1 MVLEQCR
8 KLVIKPLYF
17 TTLAIIL
24 HRYGVVRF
32 FKILFIIILV
42 MTPLVAAITAGG
54 YFYLNPKLPSIEGL
68 SNVQLQVPL
77 RIYSSDGVLMG
88 EFGEKRR
95 SPKKLEEIPDLM
107 LQAFLSAEDDRFFDH
122 PGVDYQGIL
131 RAVVNLLKTGERGQG
146 GSTITMQL
154 ARNFYLSSEK
164 TYLRKLNE
172 ILLALKIE
180 RELDK
185 EKILELYLN
194 KIYLGNRS
202 YGVAAAAQIYY
213 GFDLE
218 ELSLAQIAM
227 IAGLPKAPSTYN
239 PIINPERALIRRNYV
254 LSRMHQLEFIT
265 TAEYDEQRDAPVTA
279 KRHRSALGVHA
290 PYVNEMAR
298 AEIVKQFGD
307 EAYIRGLK
315 VYTTINKRLQQAAND
330 SIWNGLVSYDKRHGY
345 RGVVRHIELT
355 AEDEAVTEQE
365 VITEKVAD
373 EDATNDSQSEL
384 ISILKDDGNY
394 GRFMPALILSVN
406 DDISVDTHAGAKVNT
421 GKNDKASAEAIAK
434 DQRSAIALL
443 KDGNQVRI
451 PWSGIQW
458 ARQYISVNR
467 VGNELQKISEVINP
481 GDVVWLA
488 HDSVT
493 GWSLAQIPQ
502 VQGALVSVD
511 PNTGAIQSLVG
522 GFDFEHSKFNRVV
535 QAKRQA
541 GSGFKPIIYAAA
553 LDEKYTPASLIND
566 APVVFED
573 AVLEGAWRPENYS
586 GKTYGPTRLRM
597 ALYKSRNLVSIRILR
612 SIGIRQAKLFAQNFG
627 LNSDELPHDLSL
639 SLGSAELS
647 PLQLSRI
654 YSVFANGGYLTEPYL
669 IQRIEDADGS
679 TLFEADPAVAC
690 TSCVI
695 AEQSW
700 AEQKWSPDIVED
712 DSLTKLPKQAERT
725 LEPRLAFQMNSI
737 LQDVVLRGTGRR
749 ALALGRKDLAG
760 KTGTTNDQR
769 DAWFNGYNPDLVTT
783 TWMGF
788 DQLKPL
794 GNKETAAHAALPIWV
809 DYMKVALAGK
819 PERQLARPD
828 GLVTMKINAE
838 TGQAATDEDTNTVFE
853 IFRKER
859 APTAGSDVPVE
870 VPTSGGDATAIPEQ
884 LF

>member
-1 MVLEQCR
+1 MRFLNVF
-8 KLVIKPLYF
+8 KLL
-17 TTLAIIL
+17 
-24 HRYGVVRF
+24 
-32 FKILFIIILV
+32 IIIALV
-42 MTPLVAAITAGG
+42 MMSLAAAVVAGG

-77 RIYSSDGVLMG
+77 RIYSSDGALMG

-95 SPKKLEEIPDLM
+95 TPKKLEEIPALM
-107 LQAFLSAEDDRFFDH
+107 QQAFLSAEDDRFFEH

-131 RAVVNLLKTGERGQG
+131 RAVVNLVMTGERGQG

-202 YGVAAAAQIYY
+202 YGVAAAAQTYY
-213 GFDLE
+213 GVDLD
-218 ELSLAQIAM
+218 ELTLAQIAM

-239 PIINPERALIRRNYV
+239 PIVNPDRATIRRDYV
-254 LSRMHQLEFIT
+254 LSRMHQLEFIS
-265 TAEYDEQRDAPVTA
+265 TAQFEEQREAPVTA
-279 KRHRSALGVHA
+279 RRHSSDIGVYA

-307 EAYIRGLK
+307 EAYVRGLN

-330 SIWNGLVSYDKRHGY
+330 SIWNGLVAYDQRHGY
-345 RGVVRHIELT
+345 RGVIRHVELEPENT
-355 AEDEAVTEQE
+355 EAPAMAVDGETEDGKPALV
-365 VITEKVAD
+365 D
-373 EDATNDSQSEL
+373 
-384 ISILKDDGNY
+384 ILKDDENY
-394 GRFMPALILSVN
+394 GRFVPALILSVN
-406 DDISVDTHAGAKVNT
+406 DDISIDANAEQAKTAAGAPEA
-421 GKNDKASAEAIAK
+421 ASIET
-434 DQRSAIALL
+434 RSATAML
-443 KDGNQVRI
+443 KDGSKVRI

-458 ARQYISVNR
+458 AREYVSVNR
-467 VGNELQKISEVINP
+467 VGKELQKVSDVIKP

-488 HDSVT
+488 NNPVT
-493 GWSLAQIPQ
+493 GWSLAQVPE
-502 VQGALVSVD
+502 VQGALVSVKPD
-511 PNTGAIQSLVG
+511 TGAIQALTG
-522 GFDFEHSKFNRVV
+522 GFNFEHSKFNRVV

-553 LDEKYTPASLIND
+553 LDKKYTPASLIND

-573 AVLEGAWRPENYS
+573 SALEGQWRPENYS
-586 GKTYGPTRLRM
+586 GKTFGPTRLRE

-612 SIGIRQAKLFAQNFG
+612 DIGLKHATQYAKNFG
-627 LNSDELPHDLSL
+627 LDSKELRYDLSL
-639 SLGSAELS
+639 ALGSAELS
-647 PLQLSRI
+647 PLQMSRV
-654 YSVFANGGYLTEPYL
+654 YSVFANGGYLTKPYL

-679 TLFEADPAVAC
+679 VLYEADPAVAC
-690 TSCVI
+690 ASCVI
-695 AEQSW
+695 AEQR
-700 AEQKWSPDIVED
+700 WSSDIVEE
-712 DSLTKLPKQAERT
+712 DSLAKLPKQAERT

-737 LQDVVLRGTGRR
+737 LQDVVLRGTARR
-749 ALALGRKDLAG
+749 AMSLGRKDLAG

-783 TWMGF
+783 TWIGF

-794 GNKETAAHAALPIWV
+794 GSKETGSSAALPVWI
-809 DYMKVALAGK
+809 DFMKVALAGTFEK
-819 PERQLARPD
+819 QLPRPD

-838 TGQAATDEDTNTVFE
+838 TGQAATDADTNTVFE
-853 IFRKER
+853 IFRKENVP
-859 APTAGSDVPVE
+859 ATGGVEQLELPAGGE
-870 VPTSGGDATAIPEQ
+870 NATAIPEQ

>member
-1 MVLEQCR
+1 M
-8 KLVIKPLYF
+8 
-17 TTLAIIL
+17 
-24 HRYGVVRF
+24 
-32 FKILFIIILV
+32 FKKLFIIAIV
-42 MTPLVAAITAGG
+42 MISLAAVITAGG

-95 SPKKLEEIPDLM
+95 TPKKLEEIPLLM
-107 LQAFLSAEDDRFFDH
+107 QQAFLSAEDDRFFEH
-122 PGVDYQGIL
+122 PGVDYQGII
-131 RAVVNLLKTGERGQG
+131 RAAINLVMTGERGQG

-213 GFDLE
+213 GLDLD
-218 ELSLAQIAM
+218 ELSVAQIAM

-239 PIINPERALIRRNYV
+239 PIINPERAIIRRNYV
-254 LSRMHQLEFIT
+254 LSRMHQLGFID
-265 TAEYDEQRDAPVTA
+265 TAEYDEQRNAPVTA
-279 KRHRSALGVHA
+279 ERHSSALGLYA

-298 AEIVKQFGD
+298 SEIVNQFGD
-307 EAYIRGLK
+307 EAYVRGLN
-315 VYTTINKRLQQAAND
+315 VYTTINKRLQEAAND
-330 SIWNGLVSYDKRHGY
+330 SIWNGLVAYDKRHGY
-345 RGVVRHIELT
+345 RGVIRHVEINPEVLAHTLQPEKAEPAADQAT
-355 AEDEAVTEQE
+355 AG
-365 VITEKVAD
+365 
-373 EDATNDSQSEL
+373 NNQSEL
-384 ISILKDDGNY
+384 VSVLNNDGNY
-394 GRFMPALILSVN
+394 GRFVPALILSVN
-406 DDISVDTHAGAKVNT
+406 DEVPADGHAA
-421 GKNDKASAEAIAK
+421 DKAAADAAS
-434 DQRSAIALL
+434 DDPRSATAML

-458 ARQYISVNR
+458 ARKYISVNR
-467 VGNELQKISEVINP
+467 LGDELKKVSDVIKP

-488 HDSVT
+488 HDAGS

-502 VQGALVSVD
+502 VQGALVSIN

-522 GFDFEHSKFNRVV
+522 GFDFVHSKFNRAI

-573 AVLEGAWRPENYS
+573 ETLEGEWRPENYS

-597 ALYKSRNLVSIRILR
+597 ALYKSRNLVSIRVLR
-612 SIGIRQAKLFAQNFG
+612 SIGVEHALSFAQNFG
-627 LNSDELPHDLSL
+627 LNRDELPHNLSL
-639 SLGSAELS
+639 SLGSAALS
-647 PLQLSRI
+647 PIQMSRV
-654 YSVFANGGYLTEPYL
+654 YSVFANGGYLIEPYF

-690 TSCVI
+690 TSCI
-695 AEQSW
+695 LAEQN
-700 AEQKWSPDIVED
+700 WSSDIVED
-712 DSLTKLPKQAERT
+712 NSLAKLPKQAERT
-725 LEPRLAFQMNSI
+725 LEPRLAFLMNSI
-737 LQDVVLRGTGRR
+737 LQDVILRGTGRR
-749 ALALGRKDLAG
+749 ALVLHRKDIAG

-769 DAWFNGYNPDLVTT
+769 DAWFNGYNPDLVAN
-783 TWMGF
+783 TWIGF

-794 GNKETAAHAALPIWV
+794 GNRETAARAALPIWI
-809 DYMKVALAGK
+809 DFMKVALAGK
-819 PERQLARPD
+819 PERQLPRPE
-828 GLVTMKINAE
+828 GLITMKINAE
-838 TGQAATDEDTNTVFE
+838 TGLPATDEDTNTVFE

-859 APTAGSDVPVE
+859 APTVNTEATVE
-870 VPTSGGDATAIPEQ
+870 VPASGGDTTTIPEQ

>member
-1 MVLEQCR
+1 MRFLNVF
-8 KLVIKPLYF
+8 KLL
-17 TTLAIIL
+17 
-24 HRYGVVRF
+24 
-32 FKILFIIILV
+32 IIIALV
-42 MTPLVAAITAGG
+42 MTSIATAVVAGG

-77 RIYSSDGVLMG
+77 RIYSSDGALMG

-95 SPKKLEEIPDLM
+95 TPKKLDEIPELM
-107 LQAFLSAEDDRFFDH
+107 QQAFLSAEDDRFFEH

-131 RAVVNLLKTGERGQG
+131 RAVVNLVMTGERGQG

-202 YGVAAAAQIYY
+202 YGVAAAAQTYY
-213 GFDLE
+213 GVDLD
-218 ELSLAQIAM
+218 ELTLAQIAM

-239 PIINPERALIRRNYV
+239 PIVNPDRATIRRDYV
-254 LSRMHQLEFIT
+254 LSRMHQLEFIS
-265 TAEYDEQRDAPVTA
+265 TAQFEEQLEAPVTA
-279 KRHRSALGVHA
+279 RRHSSDIGVYA

-307 EAYIRGLK
+307 EAYVRGLN

-330 SIWNGLVSYDKRHGY
+330 SIWNGLVAYDHRHGY
-345 RGVVRHIELT
+345 RGVIRHVELDPEN
-355 AEDEAVTEQE
+355 AEASALTIDGEN
-365 VITEKVAD
+365 
-373 EDATNDSQSEL
+373 EDGKPALVD
-384 ISILKDDGNY
+384 ILKDDENY
-394 GRFMPALILSVN
+394 GRFVPALILSVN
-406 DDISVDTHAGAKVNT
+406 DDISLDANAEQAKNAAAAPEA
-421 GKNDKASAEAIAK
+421 ASIER
-434 DQRSAIALL
+434 RSATAML
-443 KDGNQVRI
+443 KDGSKVRI

-458 ARQYISVNR
+458 AREYVSVNR
-467 VGNELQKISEVINP
+467 VGKELKKVSDVIKP

-488 HDSVT
+488 NNPVT
-493 GWSLAQIPQ
+493 GWSLAQVPE
-502 VQGALVSVD
+502 VQGALVSVKPD
-511 PNTGAIQSLVG
+511 TGAIQALTG
-522 GFDFEHSKFNRVV
+522 GFNFEHSKFNRVV

-553 LDEKYTPASLIND
+553 LDKKYTPASLIND

-573 AVLEGAWRPENYS
+573 SALEGQWRPENYS
-586 GKTYGPTRLRM
+586 GKTFGPTRLRE

-612 SIGIRQAKLFAQNFG
+612 DIGLKHATQYATNFG
-627 LNSDELPHDLSL
+627 LDSKELRYDLSL
-639 SLGSAELS
+639 ALGSAELS
-647 PLQLSRI
+647 PLQMSRVF
-654 YSVFANGGYLTEPYL
+654 SVFANGGYLTKPYL

-679 TLFEADPAVAC
+679 VLYEADPAVAC
-690 TSCVI
+690 ASCVI
-695 AEQSW
+695 AEQR
-700 AEQKWSPDIVED
+700 WSSDIVEE
-712 DSLTKLPKQAERT
+712 DSLAKLPKQAERT

-749 ALALGRKDLAG
+749 AMSLGRKDLAG

-783 TWMGF
+783 TWIGF

-794 GNKETAAHAALPIWV
+794 GSKETGSSAALPVWI
-809 DYMKVALAGK
+809 DFMKVALAGTFEK
-819 PERQLARPD
+819 QLPRPD

-838 TGQAATDEDTNTVFE
+838 TGQAATDADTNTVFE
-853 IFRKER
+853 LFRKENVP
-859 APTAGSDVPVE
+859 ATGGAGQVE
-870 VPTSGGDATAIPEQ
+870 SLPSGENATAIPEQ

>member
-1 MVLEQCR
+1 MRFLNIF
-8 KLVIKPLYF
+8 KL
-17 TTLAIIL
+17 
-24 HRYGVVRF
+24 
-32 FKILFIIILV
+32 LFIIFLV
-42 MTPLVAAITAGG
+42 ISSLVAVVAAGG
-54 YFYLNPKLPSIEGL
+54 YFYLNPRLPSIEGL

-77 RIYSSDGVLMG
+77 RIYSSDGALMG

-95 SPKKLEEIPDLM
+95 TPKKLDEIPELM
-107 LQAFLSAEDDRFFDH
+107 QQAFLSAEDDRFFEH

-131 RAVVNLLKTGERGQG
+131 RAAFNLVLTGERGQG

-213 GFDLE
+213 GLE
-218 ELSLAQIAM
+218 LEDLSLAQVAM

-239 PIINPERALIRRNYV
+239 PIVNPDRAIIRRNYV
-254 LSRMHQLEFIT
+254 LSRMLQLDYIT
-265 TAEYDEQRDAPVTA
+265 TAQYETMRNEPVTA
-279 KRHRSALGVHA
+279 KRHSSSLGVYA

-307 EAYIRGLK
+307 EAYVRGLN

-330 SIWNGLVSYDKRHGY
+330 TIWNGLVAYDHRHGY
-345 RGVVRHIELT
+345 RGVVRHVDLT
-355 AEDEAVTEQE
+355 PENAE
-365 VITEKVAD
+365 VAD
-373 EDATNDSQSEL
+373 LT
-384 ISILKDDGNY
+384 SILKDDDNY

-406 DDISVDTHAGAKVNT
+406 DDAAVDTNAAVKAGDQSTVPPQADAA
-421 GKNDKASAEAIAK
+421 DK
-434 DQRSAIALL
+434 RSAIALL
-443 KDGNQVRI
+443 KDGNQVRV
-451 PWSGIQW
+451 PWSGIEW
-458 ARQYISVNR
+458 ARAYISVNR
-467 VGNELQKISEVINP
+467 IGDELKTVSEVIKP

-488 HDSVT
+488 HDSAT
-493 GWSLAQIPQ
+493 GWSLAQVPE
-502 VQGALVSVD
+502 VQGALVSVN
-511 PNTGAIQSLVG
+511 PNTGAIQALTG

-541 GSGFKPIIYAAA
+541 GSGFKPIVYSAA
-553 LDEKYTPASLIND
+553 LDKGYTPASLIND

-573 AVLEGAWRPENYS
+573 DALEGAWRPENYS
-586 GKTYGPTRLRM
+586 GEFFGPTRLRM
-597 ALYKSRNLVSIRILR
+597 ALYKSRNLVSIRLLR
-612 SIGIRQAKLFAQNFG
+612 SIGIKHATQFAQNFG
-627 LNSDELPHDLSL
+627 LVSDELPHDLSL
-639 SLGSAELS
+639 ALGSAEVS
-647 PLQLSRI
+647 PLQMSRVF
-654 YSVFANGGYLTEPYL
+654 SVFATGGYLTEPYL
-669 IQRIEDADGS
+669 IQRIQDADGS

-690 TSCVI
+690 VSCVL
-695 AEQSW
+695 
-700 AEQKWSPDIVED
+700 AEQKWSTDIAEE
-712 DSLTKLPKQAERT
+712 DSLAKLPKQADRT

-737 LQDVVLRGTGRR
+737 LQDVILRGTGRR
-749 ALALGRKDLAG
+749 AMALGRHDLAG

-783 TWMGF
+783 VWLGF

-794 GNKETAAHAALPIWV
+794 GNRETAAQAALPVWI
-809 DYMKVALAGK
+809 DFMRVALAGK
-819 PERQLARPD
+819 PEKQLPRPD
-828 GLVTMKINAE
+828 GLVTMKINAD
-838 TGQAATDEDTNTVFE
+838 TGKAATDADTNTVFE

-859 APTAGSDVPVE
+859 VPAE
-870 VPTSGGDATAIPEQ
+870 GTNEPAEMPANGDGATAIPEQ

>member
-1 MVLEQCR
+1 MRFLNVF
-8 KLVIKPLYF
+8 KLL
-17 TTLAIIL
+17 
-24 HRYGVVRF
+24 
-32 FKILFIIILV
+32 IIIALV
-42 MTPLVAAITAGG
+42 MMSLAAAVVAGG

-77 RIYSSDGVLMG
+77 RIYSSDGALMG

-95 SPKKLEEIPDLM
+95 TPKKLEEIPEQM
-107 LQAFLSAEDDRFFDH
+107 RQAFLSAEDDRFFEH

-131 RAVVNLLKTGERGQG
+131 RAVVNLVMTGERGQG

-180 RELDK
+180 RELEK

-213 GFDLE
+213 GADLD
-218 ELSLAQIAM
+218 ELTLAQIAM

-239 PIINPERALIRRNYV
+239 PIVNPERATIRRDYV
-254 LSRMHQLEFIT
+254 LSRMHQLGFIT
-265 TAEYDEQRDAPVTA
+265 TAQFEQQRNAPVTA
-279 KRHRSALGVHA
+279 RRHRSAIGVYA

-307 EAYIRGLK
+307 EAYVRGLN
-315 VYTTINKRLQQAAND
+315 VYTTINKRLQKAAND
-330 SIWNGLVSYDKRHGY
+330 SIWNGLVAYDQRHGF
-345 RGVVRHIELT
+345 RGVVRHVDLEAMT
-355 AEDEAVTEQE
+355 NAVPVAVGDAAEQAQTEDGQPDL
-365 VITEKVAD
+365 K
-373 EDATNDSQSEL
+373 
-384 ISILKDDGNY
+384 SILKDDENY
-394 GRFMPALILSVN
+394 GRFVPALILSVN
-406 DDISVDTHAGAKVNT
+406 DDISIDAGAEQAQTAAAAPV
-421 GKNDKASAEAIAK
+421 DSIER
-434 DQRSAIALL
+434 RSATAML
-443 KDGNQVRI
+443 KDGSQVRI

-458 ARQYISVNR
+458 AREYVSVNR
-467 VGNELQKISEVINP
+467 VGVELQKVSDVIKP

-488 HDSVT
+488 NNPVT
-493 GWSLAQIPQ
+493 GWSLGQIPE
-502 VQGALVSVD
+502 VQGALVSVK
-511 PNTGAIQSLVG
+511 PNTGAIQALTG
-522 GFDFEHSKFNRVV
+522 GLDFEHSKFNRVV

-541 GSGFKPIIYAAA
+541 GSGFKPIVYAAA
-553 LDEKYTPASLIND
+553 LDKKYTPASLIND

-573 AVLEGAWRPENYS
+573 SALEGEWRPENYS
-586 GKTYGPTRLRM
+586 GKTFGPTRLRM
-597 ALYKSRNLVSIRILR
+597 ALYKSRNLVSIRILN
-612 SIGIRQAKLFAQNFG
+612 SIGLKHATQYARNFG
-627 LNSDELPHDLSL
+627 LDPKELRYDLSL
-639 SLGSAELS
+639 ALGSAELS
-647 PLQLSRI
+647 PLQMSRV

-679 TLFEADPAVAC
+679 LLYEADPAVAC

-695 AEQSW
+695 AEQ
-700 AEQKWSPDIVED
+700 KWSSDIVEN
-712 DSLTKLPKQAERT
+712 DSLAKLPKQAART

-749 ALALGRKDLAG
+749 AMSLGRKDLAG

-783 TWMGF
+783 TWIGF

-794 GNKETAAHAALPIWV
+794 GSKETGSSAALPVWI
-809 DYMKVALAGK
+809 DYMKTALAGK
-819 PERQLARPD
+819 PEKQLTRPD
-828 GLVTMKINAE
+828 GLVTLKINAD
-838 TGQAATDEDTNTVFE
+838 TGQAATDADTNTVFE
-853 IFRKER
+853 IFRKENV
-859 APTAGSDVPVE
+859 PTAGGTAPAE
-870 VPTSGGDATAIPEQ
+870 MPAGGDDAAAIPEQ

>member
-1 MVLEQCR
+1 MRILNII
-8 KLVIKPLYF
+8 KLF
-17 TTLAIIL
+17 
-24 HRYGVVRF
+24 
-32 FKILFIIILV
+32 FIIALV
-42 MTPLVAAITAGG
+42 VTSLVAVTVAGG

-77 RIYSSDGVLMG
+77 RIYSSDGALMG

-95 SPKKLEEIPDLM
+95 TPKTLEEIPQKM
-107 LQAFLSAEDDRFFDH
+107 QQAFLSAEDDRFFEH

-131 RAVVNLLKTGERGQG
+131 RAVINLVLTGERGQG

-213 GFDLE
+213 GTDLDQ
-218 ELSLAQIAM
+218 LTLAQIAM

-239 PIINPERALIRRNYV
+239 PIVNPERATIRRNYV
-254 LSRMHQLEFIT
+254 LSRMHQLDFISK
-265 TAEYDEQRDAPVTA
+265 AEYEEHTAAPVTA
-279 KRHRSALGVHA
+279 KRHRSALGVYA

-307 EAYIRGLK
+307 EAYVRGLN
-315 VYTTINKRLQQAAND
+315 VYTTINKRLQRAAND
-330 SIWNGLVSYDKRHGY
+330 SIWNGLVAYDKRHGY
-345 RGVVRHIELT
+345 RGVVRHVDLST
-355 AEDEAVTEQE
+355 YAAETEAVTGDMTAD
-365 VITEKVAD
+365 TESRPALTD
-373 EDATNDSQSEL
+373 
-384 ISILKDDGNY
+384 ILKDDDNY
-394 GRFMPALILSVN
+394 GRFVPALILSVN
-406 DDISVDTHAGAKVNT
+406 DDISVDVPAPSEGGASETV
-421 GKNDKASAEAIAK
+421 AE
-434 DQRSAIALL
+434 DNRSAIAML
-443 KDGNQVRI
+443 KDGSKVRL
-451 PWSGIQW
+451 PWSGIEW
-458 ARQYISVNR
+458 AREYISVNR
-467 VGNELQKISEVINP
+467 IGDELTKVSEVINP

-488 HDSVT
+488 QQPVK
-493 GWSLAQIPQ
+493 GWSLAQIPE
-502 VQGALVSVD
+502 VQGALVSVN
-511 PNTGAIQSLVG
+511 PNTGAIQALTG

-541 GSGFKPIIYAAA
+541 GSGFKPIVYAAG
-553 LDEKYTPASLIND
+553 LDKQYTPASLIND

-573 AVLEGAWRPENYS
+573 AALEGAWRPENYS
-586 GKTYGPTRLRM
+586 GKTYGPTRLRE
-597 ALYKSRNLVSIRILR
+597 ALYKSRNLVSIRLLR
-612 SIGIRQAKLFAQNFG
+612 SIGIKHATQYAKNFG
-627 LNSDELPHDLSL
+627 LNSSELPYDLSL

-647 PLQLSRI
+647 PLQMARV
-654 YSVFANGGYLTEPYL
+654 YSVFANGGYLTKPYL

-679 TLFEADPAVAC
+679 TLYEADPAVAC
-690 TSCVI
+690 PSCVI
-695 AEQSW
+695 AEQR
-700 AEQKWSPDIVED
+700 WSTDIVEEE
-712 DSLTKLPKQAERT
+712 SLAKLPKQADRT

-783 TWMGF
+783 TWIGF

-794 GNKETAAHAALPIWV
+794 GNRETAAQAALPVWV
-809 DYMKVALAGK
+809 DFMRVALAGK
-819 PERQLARPD
+819 PEKQQARPD

-838 TGQAATDEDTNTVFE
+838 SGQAATDADTNTVFE
-853 IFRKER
+853 IFRQEN
-859 APTAGSDVPVE
+859 VPALESATPADLPVN
-870 VPTSGGDATAIPEQ
+870 TGDASAIPEQ

>member
-1 MVLEQCR
+1 MRFLS
-8 KLVIKPLYF
+8 VIKLF
-17 TTLAIIL
+17 
-24 HRYGVVRF
+24 
-32 FKILFIIILV
+32 FIITLV
-42 MTPLVAAITAGG
+42 MISLAAAVVAGG

-77 RIYSSDGVLMG
+77 RIYSSDGALMG

-95 SPKKLEEIPDLM
+95 TPKSLEEIPALM
-107 LQAFLSAEDDRFFDH
+107 QQAFLSAEDDRFYEH

-131 RAVVNLLKTGERGQG
+131 RAVVNLIMTGERGQG

-180 RELDK
+180 NELEK

-213 GFDLE
+213 GRDLD

-239 PIINPERALIRRNYV
+239 PIVNPERALIRRDYV
-254 LSRMHQLEFIT
+254 LSRMHKLEFIT
-265 TAEYDEQRDAPVTA
+265 AEQYEEQSAAPVTA
-279 KRHRSALGVHA
+279 ERHRSTLGVYA

-298 AEIVKQFGD
+298 AEIVKQFGE
-307 EAYIRGLK
+307 EAYVRGLN

-330 SIWNGLVSYDKRHGY
+330 ILWKGLVAYDKRHGY
-345 RGVVRHIELT
+345 RGVIRHVNLDDRLAVDSQMAGAQTRENSVVEEAPEEETDLT
-355 AEDEAVTEQE
+355 AV
-365 VITEKVAD
+365 
-373 EDATNDSQSEL
+373 
-384 ISILKDDGNY
+384 LKDDANY
-394 GRFMPALILSVN
+394 GHFIPALILSVN
-406 DDISVDTHAGAKVNT
+406 DDISVDVNADISKNAAVSVPKVV
-421 GKNDKASAEAIAK
+421 SVE
-434 DQRSAIALL
+434 QRSATALL

-451 PWSGIQW
+451 PWSGIEW
-458 ARQYISVNR
+458 AREYVSVNR
-467 VGNELQKISEVINP
+467 IGNELQKVSDVIVA

-488 HDSVT
+488 KDRVT
-493 GWSLAQIPQ
+493 GWSLAQIPE
-502 VQGALVSVD
+502 VQGALVSVN
-511 PNTGAIQSLVG
+511 PNTGAIQALNG
-522 GFDFEHSKFNRVV
+522 GFDFEHSKFNRVI

-541 GSGFKPIIYAAA
+541 GSGFKPIVYAAA
-553 LDEKYTPASLIND
+553 LDKQYTPASLIND

-573 AVLEGAWRPENYS
+573 EALEGAWRPENYS
-586 GKTYGPTRLRM
+586 GKTYGPTRLRK

-612 SIGIRQAKLFAQNFG
+612 AIGIKHATQFARNFG
-627 LNSDELPHDLSL
+627 LNSKQLPYDLSL
-639 SLGSAELS
+639 ALGSAELS
-647 PLQLSRI
+647 PLQMSRVF
-654 YSVFANGGYLTEPYL
+654 SVFANGGYLTEPYL

-695 AEQSW
+695 AEQ
-700 AEQKWSPDIVED
+700 KWSADIVEN
-712 DSLTKLPKQAERT
+712 DSLAKLPKQAERT

-737 LQDVVLRGTGRR
+737 LQDVILRGTGRR
-749 ALALGRKDLAG
+749 ALKLGRKDLAG

-783 TWMGF
+783 AWVGF

-794 GNKETAAHAALPIWV
+794 GNKEYASQAALPIWI
-809 DYMKVALAGK
+809 DFMRQALAGK
-819 PERQLARPD
+819 PERQLTRPD
-828 GLVTMKINAE
+828 GLVTMKINAA
-838 TGQAATDEDTNTVFE
+838 TGQAATDADTDTVFE
-853 IFRKER
+853 IFRKEN
-859 APTAGSDVPVE
+859 APLSGNTGPAELPVNAD
-870 VPTSGGDATAIPEQ
+870 DAAAIPEQ